1 MWLDQISVMG
11 RNSRPVQAPGKVVFV
26 TEIFTR
32 VGWFAGHRLKSRKS
46 ISWKSTITGCMAIP
60 WIFWPGSKCKR
71 INLEECCTRGYNKTY
86 PWTHDREINNLC
98 VLGKN
103 YLLCVGNRWHLF
115 QWFVWGILSD
125 YRQSRVGGLGGLG
138 QTNRASYMPTEMDS
152 PQNEILERDVVS
164 WFLKSWESILKVC
177 TFLNTFQW

>member
-1 MWLDQISVMG
+1 MTWSDISNG
-11 RNSRPVQAPGKVVFV
+11 QEIKTSAGPGQGCLCHRNIYQGKFV
-26 TEIFTR
+26 C
-32 VGWFAGHRLKSRKS
+32 WSWLKSRKS
-46 ISWKSTITGCMAIP
+46 ISWKSTITGCTAIP
-60 WIFWPGSKCKR
+60 WIFWPGSKCKGL
-71 INLEECCTRGYNKTY
+71 IWKNVAHVVIIKH
-86 PWTHDREINNLC
+86 THGLGDREINNLC
-98 VLGKN
+98 FRKN

-164 WFLKSWESILKVC
+164 WFHKSWESILKVC

>member
-1 MWLDQISVMG
+1 MLVISW
-11 RNSRPVQAPGKVVFV
+11 SRGKVS
-26 TEIFTR
+26 
-32 VGWFAGHRLKSRKS
+32 VGNPLLLDLRLYLEYFGQEVNARGL
-46 ISWKSTITGCMAIP
+46 IWKNVAHVVII
-60 WIFWPGSKCKR
+60 KR
-71 INLEECCTRGYNKTY
+71 
-86 PWTHDREINNLC
+86 THGLGDREINNLC
-98 VLGKN
+98 FRKN

-164 WFLKSWESILKVC
+164 WFHKSWESILKVC

>member
-11 RNSRPVQAPGKVVFV
+11 RKSRPVQAPGKVVFV

-32 VGWFAGHRLKSRKS
+32 VSLFAGHQLKSRKS
-46 ISWKSTITGCMAIP
+46 ISWKPTITGCTAIP
-60 WIFWPGSKCKR
+60 WIFWPGSKCKGLIWKNVAHVVIIKR
-71 INLEECCTRGYNKTY
+71 
-86 PWTHDREINNLC
+86 THGLGDREINNLC
-98 VLGKN
+98 FRKN

-164 WFLKSWESILKVC
+164 WFHKSWESILKVC